1 MLIQMRKKIIKR
13 LNDTKKGIKSK
24 IAQEKLSKRKI
35 DCHVI
40 IIKSIEKPDNLLSIE
55 NDILESFGLSIQV
68 NL

>member
-1 MLIQMRKKIIKR
+1 MRKKIIKR

-24 IAQEKLSKRKI
+24 IAQEKLSKPKI

-40 IIKSIEKPDNLLSIE
+40 IIKSTEKPDDLLSIE